1 MKLLLLIDG
10 NGLVHRAY
18 HALPEFRSRSGIPT
32 GAVYG
37 FVSTLHKVIT
47 NYQPTHVITC
57 FDTPAPTFRDE
68 LFINYRTHRPESD
81 QELKDQF
88 PLIKEFLD
96 ASEIK
101 RVEQEG
107 LEADDLIGVLATE
120 AQESGFTVY
129 ILTGDKDILQL
140 VSDKIFVIT
149 PQIGFGQE
157 KKYDREGVIEKFGVP
172 PELIADFKSLAGDP
186 SDNYKGVAG
195 IGPKTASQLINTYGS
210 MEEIYENLDSI
221 GNPVLK
227 QKLIDGK
234 DNAIMSKKLAQ
245 LIIKADIPI
254 KVDEA
259 EFNHYDGNLKVFFQK
274 YNFKAL
280 NNRIFGDITTE
291 KKKEPKKDEN
301 QLGLF

>member
-1 MKLLLLIDG
+1 MNTLLLIDG
-10 NGLVHRAY
+10 NGLVHRAF
-18 HALPEFRSRSGIPT
+18 HALPDFRTRDGIPT

-68 LFINYRTHRPESD
+68 LFISYRTQRPETH

-96 ASEIK
+96 SAQIK

-120 AQESGFTVY
+120 AKDNGFQVF
-129 ILTGDKDILQL
+129 ILTGDKDIFQL
-140 VSDKIFVIT
+140 VSDKVFVIT
-149 PQIGFGQE
+149 PQIGFGKE
-157 KKYDREGVIEKFGVP
+157 KKYDREGVIEKFGVT
-172 PELIADFKSLAGDP
+172 PEQVADFKSLAGDP

-195 IGPKTASQLINTYGS
+195 VGPKTAVQLITEYGS
-210 MEEIYENLDSI
+210 MENIYKNIDKI
-221 GNPVLK
+221 KNPVLK

-234 DNAIMSKKLAQ
+234 ENAIISKKLAQ

-254 KVDEA
+254 KVEEGA
-259 EFNHYDGNLKVFFQK
+259 YTHYSENLKEFFSK

-280 NNRIFGDITTE
+280 QTRIFGEVPKAQKIE
-291 KKKEPKKDEN
+291 KKKDEN
-301 QLGLF
+301 QLELF